1 MLTHKKAFTPVAPP
15 WLRLLRPLHW
25 TKNLLVFA
33 PALTASLILEPEV
46 LAKAVLAFISFC
58 SAASAGYVLNDLT
71 DLNNDRDHPEKGSR
85 PIGSGQLKISTAIGI
100 GVASIACALAT
111 GFTLGSEFS
120 GLIVIYLLLTAIYSL
135 FAKRFVYADIITLV
149 CLYLIRIAAGAAAI
163 SVSVSTWLLFYATAL
178 FLSLACMKR
187 HVELT
192 ASKKN
197 NETRTAGRA
206 YTTLHLPTLLTIGIS
221 AGITSITIF
230 GFYIV
235 DPATA
240 SMYNNHNVLWPV
252 FMLFGIWM
260 ARLWVSAY
268 SGQMTNDP
276 IVFVFSTL
284 WSLLSMMGM
293 LILTLVAQINVS

>member
-1 MLTHKKAFTPVAPP
+1 MLRKAAIPAAPP

-25 TKNLLVFA
+25 TKNLLIFV
-33 PALTASLILEPEV
+33 PALTSSLILEPDV

-85 PIGSGQLKISTAIGI
+85 PLGSGQLKISTAIGI
-100 GVASIACALAT
+100 GVANFACALAT
-111 GFTLGSEFS
+111 GFTLGVEFS
-120 GLIVIYLLLTAIYSL
+120 GLVIIYLLLTAIYSL
-135 FAKRFVYADIITLV
+135 FIKRFVCADIITLV

-163 SVSVSTWLLFYATAL
+163 SVSVSTWLLFYATTL

-187 HVELT
+187 HAELT
-192 ASKKN
+192 ALKKSN
-197 NETRTAGRA
+197 QRRAAGRA
-206 YTTLHLPTLLTIGIS
+206 YTTLHLPTLLKIGIG
-221 AGITSITIF
+221 AGIASITIL
-230 GFYIV
+230 GFYIA

-240 SMYNNHNVLWPV
+240 RVYSNPSVLWPV
-252 FMLFGIWM
+252 FMLFGIWI
-260 ARLWVSAY
+260 AGLWVSAY

-284 WSLLSMMGM
+284 WSVLCMMGM